1 MNPVRA
7 MVQML
12 ENTRAFE
19 MQTKL
24 MQNIDQNHQAAQQ
37 LLNVS

>member
-1 MNPVRA
+1 MI
-7 MVQML
+7 QIL
-12 ENTRAFE
+12 DNTRAFE

-24 MQNIDQNHQAAQQ
+24 MQTVDQNHQAATQ